1 MHPVRTRPSPSSS
14 ALVAFKSS
22 PVGQTID
29 EKSLNELLA
38 VLYKQRESVRNRF
51 FELAPS
57 VPPEQI
63 LAFQKNL
70 ERFLKEPESVRNRVF
85 NNLLENPPSN
95 LSQALVLRE
104 GGRKTRTTHKRRKA
118 SKKTRK
124 AQ

>member
-1 MHPVRTRPSPSSS
+1 V
-14 ALVAFKSS
+14 K
-22 PVGQTID
+22 
-29 EKSLNELLA
+29 
-38 VLYKQRESVRNRF
+38 NRF

-95 LSQALVLRE
+95 LSQALVPYE
-104 GGRKTRTTHKRRKA
+104 GKGGRKPRTTHKRRKV